1 MNKFVKF
8 PLVLGIVGVICTGAL
23 SLVYEVTKDTIAYNN
38 NKEAIDKMSA
48 IVPNIS
54 NAEGVLE
61 NYDTEKASKKRIQN
75 IYEVSD
81 SSGVIGY
88 GYLTQAYGF
97 NDGLNFIVVLSSE
110 EEKILGLQ
118 IVSHNETPDIGGVLL
133 KDPNFIAQFKD
144 MPFDAI
150 YTDVDGK
157 AGATTSLNGV
167 VSGLEGVISY
177 HKTEILG
184 ETEVNDGVDLTGG
197 ERKALGLPEGYTMVN
212 KTEDFKTTLK
222 SKVSDNM
229 YKKIMEK
236 ENFSIINYIDILD
249 ASGTV
254 KGHAYIAT
262 GRYNCEVDH
271 GNRAWQEHKFV
282 FIFDENNA
290 NTKVVVVKSTD
301 SLAAA
306 GLQSLNKLQ
315 WLENFNGKTVS
326 ELNDALLNS
335 EIDNIAGASYT
346 TPYFKGD
353 VSTVVDAHMRAYVR

>member
-81 SSGVIGY
+81 ASGVIGY

-157 AGATTSLNGV
+157 AGATTTLNGV

-184 ETEVNDGVDLTGG
+184 ETEVNDGVNLNGR
-197 ERKALGLPEGYTMVN
+197 ERKALGLAEGSTMTD
-212 KTEDFKTTLK
+212 KTEEFKTTLK
-222 SKVSDNM
+222 SKVSDNV
-229 YKKIMEK
+229 YNKIL
-236 ENFSIINYIDILD
+236 NDANVSILNYVEIKD
-249 ASGTV
+249 ANGALTNY
-254 KGHAYIAT
+254 AYVVE
-262 GRYNCEVDH
+262 GKYNCELH
-271 GNRAWQEHKFV
+271 EGQRAWQTHKFV
-282 FIFDENNA
+282 FMCDTNGT
-290 NTKVVVVKSTD
+290 NTKVVFVTPGH
-301 SLAAA
+301 SLSAA
-306 GLQSLNKLQ
+306 GLENVFEP
-315 WLENFNGKTVS
+315 WVEENFNDKTVQQVIADL
-326 ELNDALLNS
+326 EN
-335 EIDNIAGASYT
+335 EKIDSVAGATFT
-346 TPYFKGD
+346 TTYVRNHISF
-353 VSTVVDAHMRAYVR
+353 VIDAHTRAYGE